1 MPFGN
6 GGFFSVY
13 LICMTVFYVFQCP
26 LREAAR
32 RGSGRWQCGRSP
44 WPWRPK
50 PGTASPELYR
60 DPTTAPG
67 PTHTREKLHQLFQS
81 TRAELENI
89 LAGYS
94 LPEPYFRP
102 KLQESIERLMKC
114 LRDPALPLLELQVH
128 ISTRLWTLFLL
139 SALSQSN
146 INILLNCIWFML
158 SIWQCTGTCIKG
170 IFSLSLYFSLFLYRQ
185 PIKYYYYLAKFYLN

>member
-1 MPFGN
+1 M
-6 GGFFSVY
+6 
-13 LICMTVFYVFQCP
+13 LQCP

-114 LRDPALPLLELQVH
+114 LRDPALPLLELQVYNY
-128 ISTRLWTLFLL
+128 ICAAIKSFLI

-146 INILLNCIWFML
+146 INKFLLNSIWFML
-158 SIWQCTGTCIKG
+158 SSCTYTCING
-170 IFSLSLYFSLFLYRQ
+170 IFSLYFSF
-185 PIKYYYYLAKFYLN
+185 ITSCWWNFYLFKLNSI

>member
-1 MPFGN
+1 MNSVSSPN
-6 GGFFSVY
+6 SVRSVCFSVH
-13 LICMTVFYVFQCP
+13 YVKRP
-26 LREAAR
+26 GAVLDG
-32 RGSGRWQCGRSP
+32 GSVVANLDLDDPSRVQQAQSFT
-44 WPWRPK
+44 
-50 PGTASPELYR
+50 GTLPQ
-60 DPTTAPG
+60 PQAP
-67 PTHTREKLHQLFQS
+67 PTHGEKLHQLFQS

-128 ISTRLWTLFLL
+128 ISTWLLTLSLL
-139 SALSQSN
+139 SSLSQSN
-146 INILLNCIWFML
+146 INFLPNCIWFML

-170 IFSLSLYFSLFLYRQ
+170 IFSLSLFFSLSLPPTNQMLLLFG
-185 PIKYYYYLAKFYLN
+185 